1 MVLYTSLSDVVDHL
15 GINLRVNKV
24 LNVPHSKTIHNIKLS
39 EW

>member
-15 GINLRVNKV
+15 GINPRENKV
-24 LNVPHSKTIHNIKLS
+24 LNVPDSKTIRNIKLS